1 MKGSPFGKFF
11 PRLFLILLGA
21 ASLSGIDVPPNH
33 SKIEPMAL
41 ATDEPPVVA
50 VQRKLIEAPGRQD
63 SSLPVFI
70 HMNSDDPAFPA
81 RLAGLGGSGKRISS
95 RLYTGRIPVDA
106 SRYIS
111 NWPQVAYIESAKL
124 AKPLLDL
131 SSRAV
136 FADAV
141 RTVNGLPAVF
151 TGAGMYVGV
160 VDTGLHVAHLDFHTG
175 GAGSPHRVVH
185 WYPDNITA
193 SVDFEGHGTHVTG
206 IAAGNGF
213 SSGGTYTGMAPGA
226 NILFGRTTFTTT
238 DIVTAVQNLVTFA
251 SNNLKPVPV
260 NLSLGSVLGPHDGT
274 SGFESG
280 INSIAAS
287 TSGVA
292 RIITVAAGNEADA
305 GEHFQANLASFGT
318 TSIPISFETGASSAV
333 VNIWA
338 DGSDRF
344 TVIATMGSEVATVV
358 SGSSGSSP
366 GGRISVSNKVST
378 PPNGATFISI
388 IFSPQAGQG
397 TATIRLDK
405 TRNGGTGKVD
415 AYIEELDGT
424 FDSPTIA
431 GSVTEPA
438 NGSAVLAVGSF
449 NTKSFPGGLPVVPEI
464 ISVFSSRG
472 PTRDGRL
479 KPDIT
484 APGSVIYSARSF
496 DQVPPFDPIVP
507 GNDNYFIMAG
517 TSMSSPHVTGI
528 AALVWQSNPAL
539 TSAGMRERI
548 KRTASPPSDA
558 SAAPNNTWGYGKLNA
573 LSAVWNSV
581 ASITAPATAIP
592 SSAVNMTSENSSGA
606 IGSPIT
612 SYSWSLIQQPAGSG
626 LTLSS
631 TTSNASF
638 TPVVP
643 GDYTVG
649 LTVSQTSPA
658 GTPPGSATAVV
669 HVNNVPNLPS
679 ISGPASADNLAP
691 VNLQGSGTDPDGQQL
706 SFRWVLVSRP
716 AGSAATITTAD
727 ATNVTLSPDV
737 PGTYEVGLKVDD
749 GLDNSALAI
758 HVYSGSGTA
767 PPLSGGGGGGG
778 GCSVARGKDPADP
791 HESMAV
797 IVILLLPAGILA
809 ARRRLILMK
818 LRSSSRIRPQG
829 RPGAL

>member
-1 MKGSPFGKFF
+1 VKGSPFGKFF

-21 ASLSGIDVPPNH
+21 ASLSGIDVSPNH
-33 SKIEPMAL
+33 AKIEPFLL
-41 ATDEPPVVA
+41 ATDQPA
-50 VQRKLIEAPGRQD
+50 IAAAQRKMSEALGRPD
-63 SSLPVFI
+63 LSVPVFI
-70 HMNSDDPAFPA
+70 HMRNDDPELPA
-81 RLAGLGGSGKRISS
+81 KLGNLGGTGRPVHSL
-95 RLYTGRIPVDA
+95 LYTGQIPRDA
-106 SRYIS
+106 ARYIS
-111 NWPQVAYIESAKL
+111 NWAQVAYIESAKL
-124 AKPLLDL
+124 AKPLLNL
-131 SSRAV
+131 SAPAV
-136 FADAV
+136 FADDVHAG
-141 RTVNGLPAVF
+141 TGLPSPF

-185 WYPDNITA
+185 WYPDNVTA

-213 SSGGTYTGMAPGA
+213 SSGGIYTGMAPDA
-226 NILFGRTTFTTT
+226 SILFGRTTFTTT
-238 DIVTAVQNLVTFA
+238 DIVTSVANLVTFA
-251 SNNLKPVPV
+251 SNNSKPIPV

-280 INSIAAS
+280 LNSIAAS

-318 TSIPISFETGASSAV
+318 TSIPISFETGISSAV

-338 DGSDRF
+338 DGSDTF
-344 TVIATMGSEVATVV
+344 TVLATMGSEVATVV

-366 GGRISVSNKVST
+366 GGRISVSNKVSNF
-378 PPNGATFISI
+378 PNGATFISI
-388 IFSPQAGQG
+388 TFVPQGATG
-397 TATIRLDK
+397 ATIRLDR
-405 TRNGGTGKVD
+405 TRNEGTGKVD
-415 AYIEELDGT
+415 AYIEETDGT
-424 FDSPTIA
+424 FGGATDSGTI
-431 GSVTEPA
+431 TEPA
-438 NGSAVLAVGSF
+438 NAPAVLAVGSF
-449 NTKSFPGGLPVVPEI
+449 NTKSFTGGAPVTEN
-464 ISVFSSRG
+464 ISSFSSRG

-496 DQVPPFDPIVP
+496 DQVPAFDPIVP

-517 TSMSSPHVTGI
+517 TSMAAPHVAGI
-528 AALVWQSNPAL
+528 AALAWQSNPVL
-539 TSAGMRERI
+539 TSVQMRERI
-548 KRTASPPSDA
+548 RRTANPPTDG
-558 SAAPNNTWGYGKLNA
+558 SATPNTTWGYGKVNA
-573 LSAVWNSV
+573 RAAVRNSV

-592 SSAVNMTSENSSGA
+592 GSPVNMTSENSSGA

-631 TTSNASF
+631 ATPSASF

-649 LTVSQTSPA
+649 LTVFQTTPA

-691 VNLQGSGTDPDGQQL
+691 VNFQGSGTDPDGQQL

-716 AGSAATITTAD
+716 AGSAATVTTAD
-727 ATNVTLSPDV
+727 VTNVTLSPDV
-737 PGTYEVGLKVDD
+737 PGTYEIGLKVDD

-797 IVILLLPAGILA
+797 ILFLLLPAGILA

-818 LRSSSRIRPQG
+818 LRFSSRVPPQG
-829 RPGAL
+829 RPGAP